1 MASPRT
7 RRVLKDLRLKNGN
20 NSCYECGTHNP
31 QWASVSYGVWI
42 CLECSGKHRGLGVHL
57 SFVRSITMDKWKDSE
72 LEKMKA
78 GGNNTAREF
87 IKGQPDYDPNWS
99 FQEKFNSKA
108 AALFRDKVLTEANGE
123 TWSIETSKARN
134 HIPYTAKKMNLSA
147 ASSSS
152 IHHSNSSPSFGGG
165 RGGGG
170 GGGGGLYNSGG
181 AAQPGGGGHGSDDW
195 EMQYGMSKSEITKN
209 KEDYFDRKK
218 AENANRPDN
227 LPPSQGGKYTG
238 FGNTPMPTENQSD
251 AMASLSSGWA
261 SFTVGASKF
270 LSATKEGA
278 VKIGSAASQKT
289 QEYAAKM
296 NENMIKPTKEKVN
309 EGTLF
314 TDISTGTKSLAS
326 KVAVNTQKGW
336 TDFTK
341 MFSDNPGLEDDMNKP
356 STGTPLMGDPVAKAQ
371 REKLRNMDPNK
382 SDTPLLH
389 DIPTPPRTPEGDGD
403 DWGWGVDDGWRDR
416 KVEEEA
422 ERELEATADD
432 GWGSWGNE
440 GTGGGGG
447 GTLIDFGDEDS
458 SSKVN
463 TSKTKSSTKSSSSKS
478 SSSKKSSSSSSS
490 SSTKAAQVNSGKP
503 IASLED
509 TWDDAGGWDDAAWE
523 ELETNPKKD

>member
-20 NSCYECGTHNP
+20 NSCFECGTHNP

-42 CLECSGKHRGLGVHL
+42 CLECSGKHRSLGVHL

-99 FQEKFNSKA
+99 FQEKYNSKA

-123 TWSIETSKARN
+123 SWSEETSKARN
-134 HIPYTAKKMNLSA
+134 HIPYTAKKTSLST
-147 ASSSS
+147 SSTS
-152 IHHSNSSPSFGGG
+152 IHHSNSSPNF
-165 RGGGG
+165 GGGG
-170 GGGGGLYNSGG
+170 GGGGFNSGG
-181 AAQPGGGGHGSDDW
+181 AMVSGGGGSDDW
-195 EMQYGMSKSEITKN
+195 DMQYGMSKSEIN
-209 KEDYFDRKK
+209 KQKMDFFDRKK
-218 AENANRPDN
+218 AENASRPDN
-227 LPPSQGGKYTG
+227 LPPSQGGKYAG
-238 FGNTPMPTENQSD
+238 FGSSPMPPPESSSD
-251 AMASLSSGWA
+251 PMASLSSGWA
-261 SFTVGASKF
+261 SFTVGASK
-270 LSATKEGA
+270 LLTATKEGA
-278 VKIGSAASQKT
+278 VKFGSAASQKT

-296 NENMIKPTKEKVN
+296 NETVIKPTKEKVN

-314 TDISTGTKSLAS
+314 TDISTGTKSIAS

-336 TDFTK
+336 SDFTK
-341 MFSDNPGLEDDMNKP
+341 MFSDNPSLDDEKTKA
-356 STGTPLMGDPVAKAQ
+356 STDTPLMGDPVAKAQ

-389 DIPTPPRTPEGDGD
+389 DIPTPPRTPDGDGD

-416 KVEEEA
+416 QVEEEA
-422 ERELEATADD
+422 ERVLEETADD

-440 GTGGGGG
+440 QSGGGS
-447 GTLIDFGDEDS
+447 LIDFGDDDTTPKVNSSKPKS
-458 SSKVN
+458 SSK
-463 TSKTKSSTKSSSSKS
+463 KSTSSKS
-478 SSSKKSSSSSSS
+478 SSSKKSSSS
-490 SSTKAAQVNSGKP
+490 TKAAEVNSGKP
-503 IASLED
+503 ISSLEE

-523 ELETNPKKD
+523 ELETTSRAKKD

>member
-1 MASPRT
+1 SFVDNAVTIKHEVYLYLSSQ
-7 RRVLKDLRLKNGN
+7 
-20 NSCYECGTHNP
+20 SCYECGTHNP

-326 KVAVNTQKGW
+326 KSCYECGTHNPQWASVSYGVWICLECSGKHRGLGVHLSFVRSITMDKWKDSELEKMKAGGNNTAREFIKGQP
-336 TDFTK
+336 DY
-341 MFSDNPGLEDDMNKP
+341 
-356 STGTPLMGDPVAKAQ
+356 
-371 REKLRNMDPNK
+371 DPNWSFQEK
-382 SDTPLLH
+382 FNSKAAALFRDKVLTEANGETWSIETSKARNH
-389 DIPTPPRTPEGDGD
+389 IPY
-403 DWGWGVDDGWRDR
+403 
-416 KVEEEA
+416 
-422 ERELEATADD
+422 TAKKMNLSAASSSSIHHSNSSPSF
-432 GWGSWGNE
+432 GGGR
-440 GTGGGGG
+440 GGGGG
-447 GTLIDFGDEDS
+447 GGGGGGLYNSGG
-458 SSKVN
+458 
-463 TSKTKSSTKSSSSKS
+463 
-478 SSSKKSSSSSSS
+478 
-490 SSTKAAQVNSGKP
+490 AAQPGGGGHGS
-503 IASLED
+503 
-509 TWDDAGGWDDAAWE
+509 DDWE
-523 ELETNPKKD
+523 MQYGMSK